1 MKHKITAVILAIL
14 GVLGLTFTIASPAA
28 AEDYTS
34 GNYLKRERN
43 GIKLMVVERGD
54 KITVCD
60 TRSNNNY
67 RARAKIYHRGTYIY
81 TVYGDGNC
89 NTGTKDLR
97 EGVNY
102 DIIYSGDSSNTY
114 GASFS
119 NNH

>member
-14 GVLGLTFTIASPAA
+14 GVFGLTFATVGTAA
-28 AEDYTS
+28 AEDYDS
-34 GNYLKRERN
+34 GSYLKRERH
-43 GIKLMVVERGD
+43 GVKLMVVERGD

-60 TRSNNNY
+60 TRSNNY
-67 RARAKIYHRGTYIY
+67 RARAKVYYHGTHIY
-81 TVYGDGNC
+81 TIYGDSNC

-97 EGVNY
+97 EGRNY

-114 GASFS
+114 GVGFS